1 MKSIIAIISI
11 SLFLSACGN
20 NKHTKR
26 WTGVTALTLGGITYA
41 LTKDEQATIVAT
53 GFGAALGNHIG
64 STFDTVDALK
74 EEVLSLNQDLERSQ
88 FKKVDAE
95 TGKEILVEI
104 EPTQTFQNE
113 KFQQCREYTYA
124 YTEDSTTNHGSRVAC
139 LQSDGRWTN
148 LDNN

>member
-1 MKSIIAIISI
+1 MKSIIAIILI

-41 LTKDEQATIVAT
+41 LTQNEQATIVAT

-64 STFDTVDALK
+64 SQFDTVDALK
-74 EEVLSLNQDLERSQ
+74 EEVLNLNQDLERSQ

-95 TGKEILVEI
+95 TGKEIVVEI

-113 KFQQCREYTYA
+113 KFQMTFTSSIFVINIQSVDSFTYVP
-124 YTEDSTTNHGSRVAC
+124 SVWRSIFI
-139 LQSDGRWTN
+139 
-148 LDNN
+148 